1 MTEISET
8 GKLILA
14 IIAAVL
20 SSGVVQFII
29 NKIDSKKSRIE
40 QKLDTISDNQAK
52 TDTKVDKLSERL
64 DEHRATLARTH
75 ILRFADELRNGTNH
89 SDEYFRQQLQDID
102 TYEKYCNE
110 HPEFANGLTRLASK
124 YIQEEAWNHYHI
136 PANSNKE

>member
-1 MTEISET
+1 MTET
-8 GKLILA
+8 GEIILA

-20 SSGVVQFII
+20 SSGIVQYII
-29 NKIDSKKSRIE
+29 NKIDSKKSKIE
-40 QKLDTISDNQAK
+40 KKLDVITDNQTK
-52 TDTKVDKLSERL
+52 TDSKVDQLSERF

-75 ILRFADELRNGTNH
+75 ILRFADELRNGTSH

-102 TYEKYCNE
+102 TYDKYCNE